1 MLVNKCLY
9 YIQTHITNAIKLGE
23 QKLFSWEFQT
33 EALTILIFMSLR
45 LLNSDIRL
53 MDRKKC

>member
-9 YIQTHITNAIKLGE
+9 YTQTHITNIIQHGD
-23 QKLFSWEFQT
+23 QKLFLWEFQT

-45 LLNSDIRL
+45 LLNSDIKF

>member
-9 YIQTHITNAIKLGE
+9 YIQTHITKTIKLGE
-23 QKLFSWEFQT
+23 QKLFLWEFQT

-45 LLNSDIRL
+45 LLNSDIRF

>member
-1 MLVNKCLY
+1 MFIF
-9 YIQTHITNAIKLGE
+9 IQTHITNAIKLGE